1 MKIIDSQVALGATRS
16 FQRSEISELTFHI
29 DYASLRAQAAER
41 QAAAENSEQKVQ
53 SLRFKLAQKLMQLL
67 FAACQAERGKA
78 PDGQAA
84 AAAKPAAPS
93 GNALPLQPLGGK
105 VTLIIDSVI
114 TETESA
120 CYSACGRVKTADG
133 REISFAS
140 QIELARS
147 SRSETHGEIAMLD
160 PLVLNYAAASASLA
174 GQTFNFDLDADG
186 DQEAISQLHAGSAF
200 LALDKNA
207 DGKIGDGGELFGAT
221 SGDGFAD
228 LAQYDGDHNGW
239 IDEGDS
245 VYAQLKLWLKDDSGQ
260 DKLASLKDMGIGAIY
275 LDQARADFTLQDKQQ
290 QTRGKLRASGV
301 YLTEAGQAGSIQ
313 QLDLAA

>member
-1 MKIIDSQVALGATRS
+1 MKITDSQVALGATRS
-16 FQRSEISELTFHI
+16 YQRSENSEFAFHI

-41 QAAAENSEQKVQ
+41 QAAAENGEQKVQ
-53 SLRFKLAQKLMQLL
+53 SLRFKLAQRLMQML
-67 FAACQAERGKA
+67 FAACKAERA
-78 PDGQAA
+78 ETPN
-84 AAAKPAAPS
+84 AAAKPATPS

-105 VTLIIDSVI
+105 VTLIVDSVI

-120 CYSACGRVKTADG
+120 CYSGCGRVKTADG
-133 REISFAS
+133 REISFDS
-140 QIELARS
+140 KIELARS

-207 DGKIGDGGELFGAT
+207 DGKIGNGSELFGAT

-228 LAQYDGDHNGW
+228 LAKYDGDHNGW

-245 VYAQLKLWLKDDSGQ
+245 VYVQLKLWLKDDSGQ

-275 LDQARADFTLQDKQQ
+275 LDQAHADFTLQDKQQ

-301 YLTEAGQAGSIQ
+301 YLSEAGKAGSIQ